1 MRSALF
7 TPVVC
12 SSVLDN
18 LCNYFSADWR
28 GGMNSGFHRY
38 PFWGM
43 STVEDLVTALRLWH
57 DIAACSST
65 CRAWHAAL
73 KPFANPN
80 DLCRRALRL
89 TLLAPATSGLRSS
102 SVRDAVD
109 LVAMFAQ
116 IWWHGRCI
124 VDMPSFQLRPVLVSS
139 VELQSELREEE
150 DDDLFDGPV
159 GTLLNHHAPQMM
171 DFAKKILPLPLAWK
185 MIPRT
190 LGVHSMSTQ
199 RFAICELTE
208 SDSTKDQSSA
218 AAVQVDE
225 EGNIQLLALDGARL
239 LPIADETLSS
249 VMGLQYVAS
258 TSGLHTRGVQPVSA
272 GAPCGT
278 PYCSRDERDCPF
290 CRDRL
295 QGRLGASQLGGR
307 FRLNF
312 LAASR
317 VIILE
322 VCFEVPSFFATSKD
336 SDLLDQLRQLLPW
349 NVEGSDSEEV
359 ESSAAYATDEDEDE
373 DDDAAEEEEEEEEA
387 EPEAMAGETPSAG
400 GQSWQLAPGNLQAR
414 SPRLVHWCAGGPL
427 EDVGANGGV
436 DHAVS
441 RHLGAGQRLDISSA
455 PDEFETRNEAVLTI
469 VGSGQFRIS
478 PRISLQKSLIYGWV
492 AVAPEKA
499 GIWQRIFAKRSEEGA
514 AAHPSHPVTQE
525 PPNGSQE
532 PRKKET

>member
-1 MRSALF
+1 MLGARSQYVWRKPRSALF

-28 GGMNSGFHRY
+28 DGMNSGFHRY
-38 PFWGM
+38 PYWGM

-124 VDMPSFQLRPVLVSS
+124 VDMPSFQLRAWPVLVSS

-185 MIPRT
+185 TIPRT
-190 LGVHSMSTQ
+190 LGVHSMSAQ

-258 TSGLHTRGVQPVSA
+258 TSGLHTRRVRPVPA

-278 PYCSRDERDCPF
+278 PYCSRDERD
-290 CRDRL
+290 
-295 QGRLGASQLGGR
+295 LGAHIPLREDAVRDVRTNRPQRILVVLLWRPCTGWYQCP
-307 FRLNF
+307 
-312 LAASR
+312 LA
-317 VIILE
+317 
-322 VCFEVPSFFATSKD
+322 
-336 SDLLDQLRQLLPW
+336 QLLW
-349 NVEGSDSEEV
+349 RGLKNLV
-359 ESSAAYATDEDEDE
+359 
-373 DDDAAEEEEEEEEA
+373 
-387 EPEAMAGETPSAG
+387 
-400 GQSWQLAPGNLQAR
+400 GQ
-414 SPRLVHWCAGGPL
+414 LV
-427 EDVGANGGV
+427 
-436 DHAVS
+436 VS
-441 RHLGAGQRLDISSA
+441 I
-455 PDEFETRNEAVLTI
+455 E
-469 VGSGQFRIS
+469 
-478 PRISLQKSLIYGWV
+478 
-492 AVAPEKA
+492 
-499 GIWQRIFAKRSEEGA
+499 
-514 AAHPSHPVTQE
+514 
-525 PPNGSQE
+525 
-532 PRKKET
+532 

>member
-1 MRSALF
+1 
-7 TPVVC
+7 
-12 SSVLDN
+12 
-18 LCNYFSADWR
+18 
-28 GGMNSGFHRY
+28 
-38 PFWGM
+38 
-43 STVEDLVTALRLWH
+43 LWY

-73 KPFANPN
+73 KPFAYPN

-89 TLLAPATSGLRSS
+89 MLLAPATSGLRSS

-124 VDMPSFQLRPVLVSS
+124 VDMPSFQLRAWPVLASS
-139 VELQSELREEE
+139 VELQGELREEE

-159 GTLLNHHAPQMM
+159 GTLLNHHAPQLM

-185 MIPRT
+185 TIPRT

-239 LPIADETLSS
+239 LPSADETLSS

-258 TSGLHTRGVQPVSA
+258 TSGLHTRRVQPVTVHFA
-272 GAPCGT
+272 EIV
-278 PYCSRDERDCPF
+278 SRGD
-290 CRDRL
+290 
-295 QGRLGASQLGGR
+295 
-307 FRLNF
+307 
-312 LAASR
+312 
-317 VIILE
+317 LE
-322 VCFEVPSFFATSKD
+322 PLSSGVPSFFAASKD

-349 NVEGSDSEEV
+349 NVEGSDNEEV

-373 DDDAAEEEEEEEEA
+373 DDAAEEEEEEEEA

-400 GQSWQLAPGNLQAR
+400 G
-414 SPRLVHWCAGGPL
+414 
-427 EDVGANGGV
+427 EM
-436 DHAVS
+436 
-441 RHLGAGQRLDISSA
+441 
-455 PDEFETRNEAVLTI
+455 
-469 VGSGQFRIS
+469 
-478 PRISLQKSLIYGWV
+478 
-492 AVAPEKA
+492 PE
-499 GIWQRIFAKRSEEGA
+499 
-514 AAHPSHPVTQE
+514 
-525 PPNGSQE
+525 SQQ
-532 PRKKET
+532 

>member
-1 MRSALF
+1 M
-7 TPVVC
+7 
-12 SSVLDN
+12 
-18 LCNYFSADWR
+18 
-28 GGMNSGFHRY
+28 
-38 PFWGM
+38 
-43 STVEDLVTALRLWH
+43 
-57 DIAACSST
+57 
-65 CRAWHAAL
+65 
-73 KPFANPN
+73 
-80 DLCRRALRL
+80 
-89 TLLAPATSGLRSS
+89 LLAPATSGLRSS

-124 VDMPSFQLRPVLVSS
+124 VDMPSFQLRAWPVLVSS
-139 VELQSELREEE
+139 VELQGELREEE

-185 MIPRT
+185 TIPRT

-218 AAVQVDE
+218 AAVQVDK

-258 TSGLHTRGVQPVSA
+258 TSGLHTRRVQPVPA

-295 QGRLGASQLGGR
+295 EGRLGASQLGGR

-312 LAASR
+312 LAGSR

-359 ESSAAYATDEDEDE
+359 ESSAAYATDEDED
-373 DDDAAEEEEEEEEA
+373 DDAAKEEGEEEDA

-400 GQSWQLAPGNLQAR
+400 G
-414 SPRLVHWCAGGPL
+414 
-427 EDVGANGGV
+427 EM
-436 DHAVS
+436 
-441 RHLGAGQRLDISSA
+441 
-455 PDEFETRNEAVLTI
+455 
-469 VGSGQFRIS
+469 
-478 PRISLQKSLIYGWV
+478 
-492 AVAPEKA
+492 PE
-499 GIWQRIFAKRSEEGA
+499 
-514 AAHPSHPVTQE
+514 
-525 PPNGSQE
+525 SQQ
-532 PRKKET
+532 